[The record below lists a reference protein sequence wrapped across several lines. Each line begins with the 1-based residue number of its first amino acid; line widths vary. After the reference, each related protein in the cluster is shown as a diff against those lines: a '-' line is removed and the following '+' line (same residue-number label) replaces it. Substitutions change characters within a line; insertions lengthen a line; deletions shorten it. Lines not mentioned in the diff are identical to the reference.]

1 MYNYVHLAP
10 SQLDASK
17 LIVFGTDDAA
27 CFVVDLTN
35 TEGQG
40 SQSTIYC
47 N

>member
-1 MYNYVHLAP
+1 MYNYVHLAL

-17 LIVFGTDDAA
+17 LIVFSTDEEA

-35 TEGQG
+35 TEGQR

-47 N
+47 S